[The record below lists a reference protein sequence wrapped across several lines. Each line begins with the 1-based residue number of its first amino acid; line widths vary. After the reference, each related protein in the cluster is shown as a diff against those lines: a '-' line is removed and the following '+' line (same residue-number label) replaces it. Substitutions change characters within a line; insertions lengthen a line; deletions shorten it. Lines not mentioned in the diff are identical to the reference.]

1 MNKNINIQCPICL
14 NSELRYL
21 HTINVSAWAIIGQN
35 LERQE
40 KEFKLHE
47 CVHCKHVMCIGDYSE
62 KTFDIL
68 YPENFKSVAIKKRP
82 DIYDNIIE
90 YNLSFLQDI
99 PKLLLADFGG
109 GEGDFIN
116 KLLTNNFFQKN
127 IQSAIVYE
135 KHPLTKKK
143 NIKFIDLD
151 FNNIKKSGSIISE
164 FNYAFCIHTLE
175 HLINPRE
182 FLNFLFKKNKN
193 NFYLYLEVPSNEL
206 IDIKNS
212 VTLIYPQHIQY
223 FSLKNLFFL
232 TSSIGFELIK
242 AECEETEGV
251 PRIKCLIRKDNRA
264 NISIKE
270 YLNNKD
276 DLRNYI
282 TKMVLSGLSQRKIS
296 LWGVGNELYEIIK
309 NHEGIKKAII
319 SEDILLID
327 SKLAGK
333 YLYGTKIYSPKELV
347 GKISKII
354 ITPMELPTIR
364 SIIRDAVRIGFPSE
378 IIVDPYTL
386 YRKEIL

>member
-1 MNKNINIQCPICL
+1 MNKNINTQCPICL

-21 HTINVSAWAIIGQN
+21 HIINVSAWTTIGQN

-40 KEFKLHE
+40 KEFKLYE
-47 CVHCKHVMCIGDYSE
+47 CVHCKHIICIGDYSE
-62 KTFDIL
+62 KTFDML
-68 YPENFKSVAIKKRP
+68 YPENYESVAIKKRS
-82 DIYDNIIE
+82 DINDNIIE
-90 YNLSFLQDI
+90 YNLPFLQDI
-99 PKLLLADFGG
+99 PTLLIADFGG
-109 GEGDFIN
+109 GGGDFIN

-127 IQSAIVYE
+127 IQSAIVYD
-135 KHPLTKKK
+135 KHPLTEKK

-151 FNNIKKSGSIISE
+151 FNNIKKSGSVISE

-193 NFYLYLEVPSNEL
+193 NFYLYLEVPANEL
-206 IDIKNS
+206 IDIKHS
-212 VTLIYPQHIQY
+212 VTLIHPAHIQY
-223 FSLKNLFFL
+223 FSLKNMVYL

-251 PRIKCLIRKDNRA
+251 PRIKCLIRKDSRA

-270 YLNNKD
+270 YLNRTV
-276 DLRNYI
+276 DLRSYI
-282 TKMVLSGLSQRKIS
+282 AKMVLNSSNQGKIA

-309 NHEGIKKAII
+309 NHEDIKKAIR

-333 YLYGTKIYSPKELV
+333 YLHGSKIYSPKELV
-347 GKISKII
+347 EKISKII
-354 ITPMELPTIR
+354 ITPFETVTIQ
-364 SIIRDAVRIGFPSE
+364 SIKRDAVRIGFPSK